1 LREYSKAKNPHP
13 STGSGGFVSNVILR
27 SEVTKNLGVRRGA
40 VRINP
45 TTPRPFAEFILRVT
59 EGLRVTLSGT
69 FDTKPLA
76 GEE

>member
-1 LREYSKAKNPHP
+1 M
-13 STGSGGFVSNVILR
+13 
-27 SEVTKNLGVRRGA
+27 TKNLGVRRGA

-69 FDTKPLA
+69 FDTKPA
-76 GEE
+76 QGERLYYYSRLRAIPIDSFQSLLGNFLD

>member
-1 LREYSKAKNPHP
+1 M
-13 STGSGGFVSNVILR
+13 
-27 SEVTKNLGVRRGA
+27 TKNLGVRRGA

-69 FDTKPLA
+69 FDTTPLFRGEGANCLPA
-76 GEE
+76 GWNLFELGGYFR

>member
-1 LREYSKAKNPHP
+1 M
-13 STGSGGFVSNVILR
+13 
-27 SEVTKNLGVRRGA
+27 TKNLGVRRGA